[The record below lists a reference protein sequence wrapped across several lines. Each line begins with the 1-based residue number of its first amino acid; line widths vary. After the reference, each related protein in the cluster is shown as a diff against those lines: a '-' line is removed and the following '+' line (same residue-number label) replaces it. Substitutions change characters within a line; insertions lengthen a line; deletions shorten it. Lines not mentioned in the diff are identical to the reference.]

1 MCFNGEICKVQKKN
15 GDKQKLS
22 THKARNKY
30 EGYDLYPQVSSKQS
44 VETFSKT

>member
-1 MCFNGEICKVQKKN
+1 MCFNGETCKVLKKY

-30 EGYDLYPQVSSKQS
+30 EGYDLYPQVPSKKS